1 MYAEEKRNFSEM
13 SSVDRLDVLLACQ
26 DTLQMKMQEKIEAVL
41 NEQDAEKQ
49 VFASVT
55 AANIAAMNGKKE
67 TVDTEDISSCDNLSI
82 SSTGSAKHPHCLSPA
97 GHLMRRSMHS

>member
-1 MYAEEKRNFSEM
+1 M
-13 SSVDRLDVLLACQ
+13 
-26 DTLQMKMQEKIEAVL
+26 L

-49 VFASVT
+49 VFATVT
-55 AANIAAMNGKKE
+55 ADNIAAMNGKKE

-82 SSTGSAKHPHCLSPA
+82 SSAGSAKHPRCLSPA

>member
-1 MYAEEKRNFSEM
+1 M
-13 SSVDRLDVLLACQ
+13 DRLDVLLACQ

-49 VFASVT
+49 VFATVT

>member
-1 MYAEEKRNFSEM
+1 MYAEEKTK
-13 SSVDRLDVLLACQ
+13 LLGDVICGPPGCTPCVSGHIA
-26 DTLQMKMQEKIEAVL
+26 DKNARKIEAVL

>member
-1 MYAEEKRNFSEM
+1 M
-13 SSVDRLDVLLACQ
+13 SGHTADENAR
-26 DTLQMKMQEKIEAVL
+26 KNEAVL

-82 SSTGSAKHPHCLSPA
+82 SSTGSAKHPHCLSPP
-97 GHLMRRSMHS
+97 GHLARLALHSMH

>member
-1 MYAEEKRNFSEM
+1 M
-13 SSVDRLDVLLACQ
+13 
-26 DTLQMKMQEKIEAVL
+26 L

-82 SSTGSAKHPHCLSPA
+82 SFADSAKHPHCLSPA
-97 GHLMRRSMHS
+97 GHLMLRSRHSSAYQCYFTPPPTPGVF

>member
-1 MYAEEKRNFSEM
+1 M

>member
-1 MYAEEKRNFSEM
+1 M

-49 VFASVT
+49 VFATVT

-82 SSTGSAKHPHCLSPA
+82 SSTGSAKHLHCLSPA

>member
-1 MYAEEKRNFSEM
+1 M

-49 VFASVT
+49 VFATVT

-67 TVDTEDISSCDNLSI
+67 TVDTEDISSCDNFSI
-82 SSTGSAKHPHCLSPA
+82 SSTGSAKHPHCLSSA